1 MELKNNDEGVEISL
15 EKEDEKVEVRFFF
28 FFLQNVF
35 NPDSKIRISFYS
47 PDI

>member
-1 MELKNNDEGVEISL
+1 MELKNSEEGVEISL

-28 FFLQNVF
+28 FLQNVF

-47 PDI
+47 SDI

>member
-1 MELKNNDEGVEISL
+1 MELKNSEEGVEISL
-15 EKEDEKVEVRFFF
+15 EKEDEKVEVRF

>member
-1 MELKNNDEGVEISL
+1 MELKNSDEGVEISL
-15 EKEDEKVEVRFFF
+15 EKEDESSV

-35 NPDSKIRISFYS
+35 NLDSKIRISFYS